1 MKFKLLMLLI
11 FIEYYK
17 ANAQNETKIFN
28 ISKKT
33 IFLKV
38 NYCDNFNFKKIK
50 GIFYDDTFEYV
61 EDFVAYNAEII
72 KDMILQNNTFKFEY
86 SINKIK
92 NSEMVKLSK
101 LSIKIEYLY
110 WPGIHLRQLT
120 FVNGVF
126 RFRTFICILNEKK
139 KN

>member
-1 MKFKLLMLLI
+1 MLLI

-28 ISKKT
+28 ISKKA

-38 NYCDNFNFKKIK
+38 NCDNFNLYFKKIK

-72 KDMILQNNTFKFEY
+72 KNMTLQNNTFKFEY

-101 LSIKIEYLY
+101 LSIKIKYLY
-110 WPGIHLRQLT
+110 WPGNH
-120 FVNGVF
+120 
-126 RFRTFICILNEKK
+126 
-139 KN
+139 